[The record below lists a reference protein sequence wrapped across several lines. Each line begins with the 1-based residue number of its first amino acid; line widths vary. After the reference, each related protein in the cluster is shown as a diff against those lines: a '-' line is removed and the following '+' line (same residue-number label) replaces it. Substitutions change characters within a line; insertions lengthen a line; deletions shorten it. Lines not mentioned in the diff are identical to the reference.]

1 MYVQYV
7 FFLLPQ
13 MEVEE
18 GMNAIEVSDNLVVEC
33 QQGDTIAV
41 RSANGDCVIAT
52 FDAARFL
59 VSMLQSP

>member
-1 MYVQYV
+1 
-7 FFLLPQ
+7 